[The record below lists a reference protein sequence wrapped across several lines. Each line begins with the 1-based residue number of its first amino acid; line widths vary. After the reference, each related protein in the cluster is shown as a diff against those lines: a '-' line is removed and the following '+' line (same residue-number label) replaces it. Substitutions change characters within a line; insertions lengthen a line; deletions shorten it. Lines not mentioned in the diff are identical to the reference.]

1 MKGSDKRQMV
11 CNAARDNSSLRSPYL
26 SEIIPEMGWDIAPVM
41 KNTEKIVVAIEAAEG
56 YQIEKIKR
64 SVLKVM
70 PRAMYMADPFGGH
83 HALNFD
89 VYGHF
94 TSPIRRMSDLINHWI
109 VHMREIPENI
119 DELCKR
125 AQDLQKTS
133 EQCEREYDQ
142 ILREEALDPVRIR
155 DQGIEVI
162 KE

>member
-1 MKGSDKRQMV
+1 
-11 CNAARDNSSLRSPYL
+11 
-26 SEIIPEMGWDIAPVM
+26 
-41 KNTEKIVVAIEAAEG
+41 
-56 YQIEKIKR
+56 
-64 SVLKVM
+64 
-70 PRAMYMADPFGGH
+70 MYMADPFGGH

-142 ILREEALDPVRIR
+142 ILRDEALDPVRIR